1 MEAKVYKD
9 DRQTVLVCCGTGC
22 TANGGREVFRAFQK
36 RLENH
41 PEMEVLPV
49 IKATG
54 CNGWCEK
61 GPLVRLMP
69 RDITYCSVAE
79 KDVDEIVDKTLLEG
93 VLIKRLLYR
102 DPVSKEHLTSHH
114 LTDFYRKQH
123 KIALRNIGEIDP
135 GQINDYIERE
145 GYQALKKALQDMDGQ
160 AVIDAVKTAGLRGRG
175 GGGFPTGSKWQS
187 CRDAKGEPKYIICNG
202 DEGDPGA
209 FMDRSIMEGDPHT
222 VIEGMI
228 LGAYAVGATHGY
240 IYVRDE
246 YDLAVQYLGQAV
258 KDARQQGYLGSN
270 IMGSELSFDIELV
283 RGGGAF
289 VCGEETA
296 LMASI
301 EGRTGEPR
309 DKYVYPT
316 EKGLWG
322 KPTIINN
329 VETWA
334 NVPVIILHGAE
345 AFAAIGTEKSK
356 GTKVFSLVGKVV
368 NTGLVEVPMGTTLR
382 EIIYEIGG
390 GVLKKR
396 RFKAVQTGG
405 PSGGCI
411 PASLLDLP
419 IDFDSLTEAG
429 SMMGS
434 GGLIVMDDHTC
445 MVEVARYYVN
455 FLAGESCGKCTPCRE
470 GIRAMLEILT
480 DICNG
485 KGKLEDLQLLED
497 ISATMQEASL
507 CALGRTAP
515 NPVLSTLRYFRD
527 EYIEHIENRFCP
539 AGICRELT
547 TFYIDPEKCTGCTLC
562 MKSCAVNAITGE
574 KKQVHVIDE
583 SSCIRCGECY
593 RTCNFD
599 AIKLA
604 RRDRHEN

>member
-1 MEAKVYKD
+1 
-9 DRQTVLVCCGTGC
+9 
-22 TANGGREVFRAFQK
+22 
-36 RLENH
+36 
-41 PEMEVLPV
+41 
-49 IKATG
+49 
-54 CNGWCEK
+54 
-61 GPLVRLMP
+61 
-69 RDITYCSVAE
+69 
-79 KDVDEIVDKTLLEG
+79 
-93 VLIKRLLYR
+93 
-102 DPVSKEHLTSHH
+102 
-114 LTDFYRKQH
+114 
-123 KIALRNIGEIDP
+123 
-135 GQINDYIERE
+135 
-145 GYQALKKALQDMDGQ
+145 
-160 AVIDAVKTAGLRGRG
+160 
-175 GGGFPTGSKWQS
+175 
-187 CRDAKGEPKYIICNG
+187 
-202 DEGDPGA
+202 
-209 FMDRSIMEGDPHT
+209 MDRSIMEGDPHT